1 MIVMLTKDMLEGL
14 VDLKRTGDLWSKN
27 TRMNLTPL
35 RNILT
40 QDKNTLN
47 MGSQRKVK
55 MAIKIS
61 MRLTS
66 SNRLGIKTKEFT
78 PSRKEKCSNTMIK
91 IDTTKRLESHT
102 NIIK

>member
-1 MIVMLTKDMLEGL
+1 MTVMLIKDTPEGPA
-14 VDLKRTGDLWSKN
+14 DLKRTGNLWSKN

-40 QDKNTLN
+40 QEKNTLN
-47 MGSQRKVK
+47 MGTQRKVK

-66 SNRLGIKTKEFT
+66 SNRIAIKTKELT
-78 PSRKEKCSNTMIK
+78 PSRKEKCTNTMIK